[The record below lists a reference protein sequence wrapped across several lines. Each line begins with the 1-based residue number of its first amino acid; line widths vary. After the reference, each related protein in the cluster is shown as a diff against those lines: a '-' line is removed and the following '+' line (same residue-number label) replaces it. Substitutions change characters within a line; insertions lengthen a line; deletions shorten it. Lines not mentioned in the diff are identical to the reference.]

1 MLNIFVFF
9 RHLLQKFETLP
20 TSRASCYVVED
31 FAVLMAVVRYF
42 GCASSN
48 IISGMCI
55 MFGCF
60 KKILEENCW
69 RTELQKA
76 TSICGYYSRGRF
88 AKWAVIE
95 AGFMS
100 THYLMYPKH

>member
-9 RHLLQKFETLP
+9 RHLPQKFETLP

-60 KKILEENCW
+60 TKNFRRKLLENRVTKSHEYMRVLLARKVC
-69 RTELQKA
+69 KMG
-76 TSICGYYSRGRF
+76 S
-88 AKWAVIE
+88 
-95 AGFMS
+95 
-100 THYLMYPKH
+100 H